1 MKSLGGVKVL
11 CEDKDGNRCQIRLQE
26 LINYIL
32 ANQYTMAKT
41 VSSKRWM
48 CKPELYFDYQV
59 VADASPIAFQKLTSH
74 PAIVT
79 YIRYKDGDKIRGR
92 IIFISDNRNGVVF
105 TDLNDEIYS
114 SDIRMTDYKG
124 EVWYYQLTPDCKL
137 MPCQEVSMASNLV
150 YNNLDNAIRDIF
162 SFASIKDATLWTGV
176 PDSEDYV
183 FVVGALDKD
192 RPETGLV
199 TIDIYGNIE
208 TREV

>member
-1 MKSLGGVKVL
+1 MKSLNGVKVL
-11 CEDKDGNRCQIRLQE
+11 CVDKDGNKCQIRLQE

-41 VSSKRWM
+41 CTPNRWV
-48 CKPELYFDYQV
+48 CRDGLYYDYPV
-59 VADASPIAFQKLTSH
+59 VIDASPEAYEKHTSD

-79 YIRYKDGDKIRGR
+79 YIRYRDEGKVRGR
-92 IIFISDNRNGVVF
+92 IIFISKESKGVYF
-105 TDLNDEIYS
+105 TDLDSRLYLDVHETTWEDE
-114 SDIRMTDYKG
+114 T
-124 EVWYYQLTPDCKL
+124 WYYSLSPDCKIT
-137 MPCQEVSMASNLV
+137 PGQEVYMVSNFI

-162 SFASIKDATLWTGV
+162 SIASIKDATLWTGV
-176 PDSEDYV
+176 PDSDEYA

-192 RPETGLV
+192 KPETGLV

>member
-41 VSSKRWM
+41 HTTKRWV
-48 CKPELYFDYQV
+48 CRDGLYYDYPV
-59 VADASPIAFQKLTSH
+59 IIDASPVAFEKHTSD

-79 YIRYKDGDKIRGR
+79 YIRYRDEGKVRGR
-92 IIFISDNRNGVVF
+92 IIFISKEPEGAHF
-105 TDLNDEIYS
+105 TDLNDRLYIETHETTW
-114 SDIRMTDYKG
+114 DDET
-124 EVWYYQLTPDCKL
+124 WYYSLSPDCKIT
-137 MPCQEVSMASNLV
+137 PSQEVYTISNFV
-150 YNNLDNAIRDIF
+150 YNNLDNAIHDIF
-162 SFASIKDATLWTGV
+162 SIASIKDATLWTGV

-183 FVVGALDKD
+183 FVVGALNKD

>member
-1 MKSLGGVKVL
+1 MKSLNGVKVL
-11 CEDKDGNRCQIRLQE
+11 CEDKDGNKCQIRLQE

-41 VSSKRWM
+41 RTGKRWM
-48 CKPELYFDYQV
+48 CREGLYYDYPV
-59 VADASPIAFQKLTSH
+59 VIDASPVAYEKYTSD

-79 YIRYKDGDKIRGR
+79 YIRYRDEGEVRGR
-92 IIFISDNRNGVVF
+92 IIFISKEPKGVHF
-105 TDLNDEIYS
+105 TDLNDRLFIETYETTW
-114 SDIRMTDYKG
+114 DDET
-124 EVWYYQLTPDCKL
+124 WYYSLSPDCKIA
-137 MPCQEVSMASNLV
+137 PSQEVYMISNFV

-162 SFASIKDATLWTGV
+162 SIASIKEATLWTGV

-183 FVVGALDKD
+183 FVVGALNKDK
-192 RPETGLV
+192 PETGLV